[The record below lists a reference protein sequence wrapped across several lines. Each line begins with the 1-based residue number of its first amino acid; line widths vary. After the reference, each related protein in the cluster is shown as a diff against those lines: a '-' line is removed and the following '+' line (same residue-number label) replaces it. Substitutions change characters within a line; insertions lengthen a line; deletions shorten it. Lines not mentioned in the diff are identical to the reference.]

1 MPFEFVLFDSW
12 FAAAENM
19 KFIKGENR
27 RDFICPLKSNRKVAL
42 SMEDKLRG
50 RFQAVATLSLEPNT
64 VREIYLEGVEFPLTL
79 CKQTFTNEDGSTGVL
94 YSVSSERAIDDDR
107 LTISYQRR

>member
-1 MPFEFVLFDSW
+1 LFDSW

-42 SMEDKLRG
+42 STEDKLRG
-50 RFQAVATLSLEPNT
+50 RFQAVATLSPEPNT

-79 CKQTFTNEDGSTGVL
+79 GKQIFTNEDGGTGCFVFGL
-94 YSVSSERAIDDDR
+94 KRAGD
-107 LTISYQRR
+107 